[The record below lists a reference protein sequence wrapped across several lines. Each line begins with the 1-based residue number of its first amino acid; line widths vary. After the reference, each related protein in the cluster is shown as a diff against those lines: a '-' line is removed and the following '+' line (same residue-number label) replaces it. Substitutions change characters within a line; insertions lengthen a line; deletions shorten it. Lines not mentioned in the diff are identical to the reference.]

1 LPPVPGRGVSQE
13 MRHGGARLVVY
24 LVVLVGG
31 LVGISVAGPA
41 SAGIPAATASSL
53 DVLWQVQAASVG
65 LVVTLVVFVFG
76 LLPARSRGMLTY
88 RQFLRRTHAID
99 LTLFNVGSLLFIG
112 LVLLGVGHQVPSTPA
127 TEAHGWAL
135 TVATITALVSIAS
148 IVVLL
153 ALTVRAL
160 DPAENEAVSTEYR
173 RRVLAQEVRR
183 ELRERASLSVT
194 SVLSQAGVIEFSP
207 AFLWPGGKVTTG
219 RSGSRVVRNVF
230 VWRLRLLGWHASRAG
245 LSRPVLRVWPGR
257 VVPPSAP
264 LLTIDLSGG
273 SLARW
278 WARRCIR
285 TSPVPVD
292 QLAPALDTLHAETL
306 DDIRADRPVEAIAGM
321 RRLAGLCAVIWQAY
335 AAYGLAYDYDARRA
349 FYPYRSTAGE
359 RLMDLLD
366 DELRAAA
373 VSKDDKIRWEASAL
387 PRHLAGE
394 ALDERASLTIQQS
407 LGTLLSVYSAAVSDL
422 TEDGRDALPSTRT
435 ARVRVQ
441 APFQS
446 LLSFTHSDLARAIER
461 AASLELDPGPASEAE
476 GIAESARVATAQLL
490 VAHTLFMEMVR
501 YAIALRDSATVREA
515 LTAWKMPELPLLG
528 DALGTDPSTGSPAA
542 PRYLYEPVKATSALR
557 ELGESLGTARDGMD
571 AMKLQ
576 LLADA
581 IKAEAAQAAGSG
593 DGHGQTAASSPLEDT
608 HLSVDKPDPVVTSLL
623 DHFPAGRLWRALEAA
638 LRAGISNLASPFDEA
653 RITPVGALMI
663 SDLRDATSPLAE
675 AFAMAAVTRPALTV
689 GTRPS
694 CGSALADGPML
705 KTTLD
710 QVLATRLPWLERYG
724 IPEDTAR
731 QRITELKDLLTV
743 TAQEARDAQDDE
755 IRNSPISEPG
765 VSTARS
771 ALRSAFHAADIAGA
785 LLAWAGNA
793 AGVMAPGEIGGLSVF
808 ITGSAPRSHFIDGGD
823 PAGVGRWLGANLAQ
837 AVLQHV
843 LAAAASGTE
852 THAITAADAAVKVRE
867 AIAQVHASA
876 RQVNHGQRQEE
887 TARVVVIIPY
897 TPYDL
902 KKDIGVAAAA
912 PRVPADGGRR
922 PEYEALAEGL
932 GAAGSSLARIV
943 GIVDDTPVVQTRAI
957 TNHLVILD
965 AARLTWLT
973 PRADT
978 EQEPA
983 EPGLVLLPPDIAPAT
998 GPSTTNDTL
1007 EVRLRTWLSADVS
1020 ATDPGASRILTW
1032 TEWS

>member
-1 LPPVPGRGVSQE
+1 MPGRAVSKE
-13 MRHGGARLVVY
+13 MRHGGARLVFY
-24 LVVLVGG
+24 LAVLVGV
-31 LVGISVAGPA
+31 LVSISVAGPA
-41 SAGIPAATASSL
+41 SAGVPAATASSL

-76 LLPARSRGMLTY
+76 LLPARTRGMLTY

-112 LVLLGVGHQVPSTPA
+112 LVLLGVGHQVPSTP
-127 TEAHGWAL
+127 TTGAHGWAL
-135 TVATITALVSIAS
+135 TVATITALVSIGS

-160 DPAENEAVSTEYR
+160 DPAENEAVRTEYR
-173 RRVLAQEVRR
+173 GRVLAQEVRR
-183 ELRERASLSVT
+183 ELRERASLTVT

-219 RSGSRVVRNVF
+219 RSGSRAVTNVF

-264 LLTIDLSGG
+264 LLTIDLSSG

-321 RRLAGLCAVIWQAY
+321 RRLAGLCAVIWQAH

-349 FYPYRSTAGE
+349 FYPYRSTVGE

-373 VSKDDKIRWEASAL
+373 VSKDEKIRWEASAL
-387 PRHLAGE
+387 PRRLAGE
-394 ALDERASLTIQQS
+394 ALDERASLTIQES

-422 TEDGRDALPSTRT
+422 TEDGRDTLPSTRT
-435 ARVRVQ
+435 ARMRVQ

-461 AASLELDPGPASEAE
+461 AASFELDPGPASEAAD
-476 GIAESARVATAQLL
+476 IAESARLATAQLP
-490 VAHTLFMEMVR
+490 VAHRLFMDMVR
-501 YAIALRDSATVREA
+501 CAVALRDSATVREA
-515 LTAWKMPELPLLG
+515 LAAWTMPELPLLG
-528 DALGTDPSTGSPAA
+528 DALGTDPGTGSPAA
-542 PRYLYEPVKATSALR
+542 PRYVGKPVDATSALR
-557 ELGESLGTARDGMD
+557 QLGESLRGASDGMD

-576 LLADA
+576 LLAEA
-581 IKAEAAQAAGSG
+581 IKAEAEQ
-593 DGHGQTAASSPLEDT
+593 AASSGGRDCRATGRSLHEGTD
-608 HLSVDKPDPVVTSLL
+608 LSVDQPDPVVTAVL

-638 LRAGISNLASPFDEA
+638 LRSGVSNLASPFDEA
-653 RITPVGALMI
+653 RIRPVGVLVI

-675 AFAMAAVTRPALTV
+675 AFALAAVTRPALTA

-694 CGSALADGPML
+694 SGSALADGPML

-710 QVLATRLPWLERYG
+710 RVLATRLPWLERYG
-724 IPEDTAR
+724 VPGGTAR
-731 QRITELKDLLTV
+731 QRITELKDLLT
-743 TAQEARDAQDDE
+743 AAALEALNAQDDG
-755 IRNSPISEPG
+755 IRSSPISEPA

-771 ALRSAFHAADIAGA
+771 ALRSAFHASDIAGA
-785 LLAWAGNA
+785 LFAWAGTA
-793 AGVMAPGEIGGLSVF
+793 GGVMAPGEIGGLSVF
-808 ITGSAPRSHFIDGGD
+808 ITGSAPRSHFIGGGD
-823 PAGVGRWLGANLAQ
+823 PAGVGCWLGINLAQ

-843 LAAAASGTE
+843 LATAASGTE
-852 THAITAADAAVKVRE
+852 THAITPVDAAVKVRE
-867 AIAQVHASA
+867 AIAQVRASA
-876 RQVNHGQRQEE
+876 RQSNRGHRQEQQE
-887 TARVVVIIPY
+887 AARVVVIIPD

-912 PRVPADGGRR
+912 QGVQADGGRR
-922 PEYEALAEGL
+922 TEYEALARSL
-932 GAAGSSLARIV
+932 GAADTSLARIA
-943 GIVDDTPVVQTRAI
+943 GIVDDAPVVQTRAI
-957 TNHLVILD
+957 AKQLVVLD
-965 AARLTWLT
+965 AARLRWLT
-973 PRADT
+973 PSADPD
-978 EQEPA
+978 EEPT
-983 EPGLVLLPPDIAPAT
+983 EPGLVLLPRGIAPAA
-998 GPSTTNDTL
+998 GPSATDDTL
-1007 EVRLRTWLSADVS
+1007 KVRLRTWLSADVS
-1020 ATDPGASRILTW
+1020 ATDPGAARVLTW